1 MPRLAGKVAI
11 ITGAGSGIGRAAAHL
26 FAREGAKVV
35 LADIALAT
43 ADEAARNIC
52 AEGGDAMAIGM
63 DVGDPDSVQQALAAT
78 VARFGALHVVYN
90 NAGGSTLA
98 DGPATD
104 APLEEFWRV
113 IRVDLF
119 GTFLMCRFAIPHL
132 IAAGGGSIVNATS
145 AVALKG
151 FPNMDCYTA
160 AKGGVAALTRSLA
173 ATHAV
178 NKIRVNAVCPGFIAT
193 DRALRMAAAKQTNA
207 NFVSKQP
214 LGAGQPDDVAQ
225 AALYLASDESR
236 LVTGVILPVDSGM
249 VSF

>member
-11 ITGAGSGIGRAAAHL
+11 ITGAGSGIGRAAAQL

-35 LADIALAT
+35 LADIAVAAAEEVT
-43 ADEAARNIC
+43 RGIVAD
-52 AEGGDAMAIGM
+52 GGTAMAVAM
-63 DVGDPDSVQQALAAT
+63 DVGDPDNVQKALAAT
-78 VARFGALHVVYN
+78 VDRFGALNVVYN

-98 DGPATD
+98 DGPATE

-160 AKGGVAALTRSLA
+160 AKGGVASLTRSLA
-173 ATHAV
+173 ATHGV

-193 DRALRMAAAKQTNA
+193 DRAVRMAAAKQSNA
-207 NFVSKQP
+207 GFVAKQP
-214 LGAGQPDDVAQ
+214 LGAGQPEDVAQ
-225 AALYLASDESR
+225 AALYLACDESR
-236 LVTGVILPVDSGM
+236 LVTGAILPVDSGM
-249 VSF
+249 IAF